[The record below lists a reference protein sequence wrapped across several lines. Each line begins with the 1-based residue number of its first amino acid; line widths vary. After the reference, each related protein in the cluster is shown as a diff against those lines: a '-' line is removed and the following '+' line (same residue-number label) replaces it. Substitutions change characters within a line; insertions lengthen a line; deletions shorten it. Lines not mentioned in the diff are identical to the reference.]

1 MNIKIKTLDI
11 DIDYTDDNSVPYEEI
26 KRRILEISEA
36 IVSQQLSLEQ
46 ARREQD
52 TDAWDSNLS
61 DIPARGH

>member
-11 DIDYTDDNSVPYEEI
+11 DIEYSDDDSVPYEEV

-36 IVSQQLSLEQ
+36 ILTQQLSLEQ

-52 TDAWDSNLS
+52 ELDLKFEEEETEQ
-61 DIPARGH
+61 

>member
-52 TDAWDSNLS
+52 TDAWDGNLS
-61 DIPARGH
+61 DIPTRGH